1 MARECISSESKF
13 EIIAELPAGA
23 VAHGPHHFTRILDRR
38 VKTNRSLQW
47 LEKASLQTPNLNDSL
62 TYQELHPLDTISS
75 PEYGIGA

>member
-13 EIIAELPAGA
+13 EIIAELPLGA
-23 VAHGPHHFTRILDRR
+23 VAHGPHHFARILDRR

-62 TYQELHPLDTISS
+62 TFQGLHPLDTISS